1 MAGHTSI
8 RLKILTLCLLISAA
22 TTSIYGVFSYRRE
35 RADILEGIDQ
45 RLTAAAYAVPS
56 LLPADFPDRVA
67 AGAAVS
73 PQEHERNVR
82 ALSRYARQ
90 AGVSFLYTTVRRAN
104 GGFVYSSMSATD
116 KELAGGTWWTYAQPY
131 DDPQPMFVEAFE
143 QQRTRS
149 GDYTDST
156 GTYRSVFIP
165 ARSPNGITYLLGAD
179 LEIAFVDQRL
189 RQTLLQCVLIGVALF
204 LIVFWLSLL
213 ITNRLSAPLIRLAAY
228 TRKLVESDFT
238 LQEAALEPA
247 HRKGAALESVHLAD
261 AFDAMRQRLAQYLED
276 LKATTA
282 AKERIESELRLA
294 SDIQNSML
302 PRIFPAFPN
311 RPEFSIY
318 ASMDPAKEVGGDLY
332 DFFMMDDRHLC
343 FLVGDVSDKG
353 VAAALFMMVTMSL
366 LRTEAKRTRDPAVLL
381 KAVNDALAA
390 ENDQLMFVT
399 IFCAILDID
408 TGEVCYSNAGHNP
421 PVLWTRSDG
430 QARFIP
436 MPEGMVAGPMSTT
449 QYSTMRLQL
458 QPEDVMVVYTD
469 GVTEAKNPASQL
481 YGNER
486 LLELVGR
493 QTDRDVTPLV
503 RNLDADVKEHAAG
516 AAQSDDITVLAL
528 RFRRN

>member
-1 MAGHTSI
+1 MSGHTSI
-8 RLKILTLCLLISAA
+8 RIKILTLCLLISAA

-56 LLPADFPDRVA
+56 LLPADFPDRAA
-67 AGAAVS
+67 AGAVVT

-90 AGVSFLYTTVRRAN
+90 AGVSFLYTTMRRADS
-104 GGFVYSSMSATD
+104 GFVYSSMSATD
-116 KELAGGTWWTYAQPY
+116 EELAGGTWWTYALPY
-131 DDPQPMFVEAFE
+131 EDPQPMFVEAFDSL
-143 QQRTRS
+143 RARS
-149 GDYTDST
+149 GEYTDST

-165 ARSPNGITYLLGAD
+165 ARSPNGIAYLLGAD
-179 LEIAFVDQRL
+179 LEIAFVNQRL

-213 ITNRLSAPLIRLAAY
+213 ITNRLSAPLIRLAGY

-238 LQEAALEPA
+238 LQEPALEPA
-247 HRKGAALESVHLAD
+247 HRRGAALESVHLAD

-311 RPEFSIY
+311 RPEFDIY

-332 DFFMMDDRHLC
+332 DFFMLDDRHLC

-353 VAAALFMMVTMSL
+353 VPAALFMMVTMSL
-366 LRTEAKRTRDPAVLL
+366 LRTEAKRTQDPAVLL

-390 ENDQLMFVT
+390 ENEQLMFVT
-399 IFCAILDID
+399 IFCAIMDIQ
-408 TGEVCYSNAGHNP
+408 TGELHYSNAGHNP

-436 MPEGMVAGPMSTT
+436 MPEGMVAGPMPTT

-458 QPEDVMVVYTD
+458 QPEDVLLLYTD

-528 RFRRN
+528 RFRRT